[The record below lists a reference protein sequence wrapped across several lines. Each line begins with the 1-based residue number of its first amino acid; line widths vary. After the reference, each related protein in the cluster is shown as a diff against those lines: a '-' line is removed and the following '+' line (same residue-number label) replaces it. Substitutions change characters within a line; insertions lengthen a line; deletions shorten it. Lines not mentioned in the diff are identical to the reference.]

1 MAFSFITFLHVLL
14 VPFFYHC
21 IYGCMVCLL
30 LFNFVNY
37 VFLLLCLFILYFY
50 VCSVFTALF
59 VCKCALYYYYQVSNQ
74 LQLTNISYHIPP
86 TQLCGFSKRKAKLIN
101 TSLKKKS
108 KTLRYLTLLAKDGC
122 SNGSLFTPTDWFLL
136 YTISHASG
144 PLLKLQLLH
153 FLMLSFCF
161 KFLHCTTHV
170 LGTTNNG
177 KETW

>member
-1 MAFSFITFLHVLL
+1 MKGIEVWRKSSKSAVKWSEAKWGEVKCSDVRWNGEVGNLNGVKPNERVVKCNWVKCSNMVSNISRRYIYHMKFAAYMAFSFITFLHVLL

-86 TQLCGFSKRKAKLIN
+86 TQLCGFSKRKAK
-101 TSLKKKS
+101 
-108 KTLRYLTLLAKDGC
+108 
-122 SNGSLFTPTDWFLL
+122 
-136 YTISHASG
+136 H
-144 PLLKLQLLH
+144 
-153 FLMLSFCF
+153 
-161 KFLHCTTHV
+161 
-170 LGTTNNG
+170 
-177 KETW
+177 